1 MLKADKSSKEDQI
14 KKIRQRID
22 EELGLFFDVENNEDL
37 IVDLKHD
44 LRLKD
49 LYETRLKD
57 VKSELNALELKNKE
71 IEKRQCSS
79 EMKRKAAYD
88 ELRTKE
94 TLIRQY
100 EDQLTT
106 QLNDC
111 ITCPDD
117 IGQFDS
123 ILEKLQEEH
132 KANMDENGFLNGV
145 DKTYKRFLAQLQET
159 TSSGSS
165 RLSLK
170 AGGSECP
177 SCPVCMRDFK
187 DSSELDETIT
197 ELKRYSRNL
206 PKKMEAVDVK
216 MKETEVKV
224 QAMINMK
231 PTKESYERLKDT
243 ELVELKSQMDGIDKN
258 VMPKIKKELK
268 ENVEAMRK
276 LGKLRGFSEN
286 IQSEIVIIDKYANEV
301 SALQRKIEQLSLNL
315 GRLIFNLG

>member
-1 MLKADKSSKEDQI
+1 M
-14 KKIRQRID
+14 
-22 EELGLFFDVENNEDL
+22 ENNEDL
-37 IVDLKHD
+37 IGDLKHD

-49 LYETRLKD
+49 LYETRLRD

-94 TLIRQY
+94 TLLRQY

-117 IGQFDS
+117 IEQFDS

-145 DKTYKRFLAQLQET
+145 DKTYKRFLAQLQETT

-197 ELKRYSRNL
+197 ELKRYSKNL
-206 PKKMEAVDVK
+206 PKKMEIVDVK
-216 MKETEVKV
+216 IKETEAKV

-231 PTKESYERLKDT
+231 PTKESYKRLKDT
-243 ELVELKSQMDGIDKN
+243 ELVELKSQMDSIDRH

-276 LGKLRGFSEN
+276 LEELKGFSES

-301 SALQRKIEQLSLNL
+301 SALQRKIEQQSLNF
-315 GRLIFNLG
+315 GSILIFNLSLLN